1 MNHRKRF
8 VGKLR
13 EARFRLAVAAAH
25 CAIIICFLLTLLAG
39 SSAFAESH
47 GGQSL
52 GAVTDFVD
60 FWAAARLLIQG
71 GNPFS
76 PAEVLELQKSV
87 GFTDSKPLL
96 MWNPPW
102 TLSFVLPFGAMDFR
116 LSQFLWLLLHVLL
129 TLVSAQKLWVIYGQ
143 PEGKTYLPWLAALTF
158 IPTWFV
164 LILGQISP
172 LILLGI
178 VGFLHFEKKNNWLLA
193 GIATT
198 LISVK
203 PHLAYLFWLGILLWI
218 VHQSR
223 WMVALGALVAGLII
237 AAIPAMIDP
246 AVYSQ
251 FLEMYRNPGRTTPF
265 ELPAPSLGS
274 LLTAS
279 IPHTSLPIQ
288 FLPPLLGVLWFVW
301 HWTRY
306 KDHWEW
312 HEQMP
317 IILLVSLTMSAYA
330 WTYDYVILLPA
341 VIHGLV
347 LLTRGNAVWYKNGTL
362 LSYGLINLLYLL
374 LKFVLVSD
382 YYYFWL
388 APAYLLI
395 YLTLPGKN
403 NSTLTAN

>member
-1 MNHRKRF
+1 
-8 VGKLR
+8 
-13 EARFRLAVAAAH
+13 
-25 CAIIICFLLTLLAG
+25 
-39 SSAFAESH
+39 
-47 GGQSL
+47 
-52 GAVTDFVD
+52 
-60 FWAAARLLIQG
+60 
-71 GNPFS
+71 
-76 PAEVLELQKSV
+76 
-87 GFTDSKPLL
+87 
-96 MWNPPW
+96 
-102 TLSFVLPFGAMDFR
+102 
-116 LSQFLWLLLHVLL
+116 
-129 TLVSAQKLWVIYGQ
+129 
-143 PEGKTYLPWLAALTF
+143 
-158 IPTWFV
+158 
-164 LILGQISP
+164 
-172 LILLGI
+172 
-178 VGFLHFEKKNNWLLA
+178 
-193 GIATT
+193 
-198 LISVK
+198 
-203 PHLAYLFWLGILLWI
+203 
-218 VHQSR
+218 
-223 WMVALGALVAGLII
+223 
-237 AAIPAMIDP
+237 MIDP

-251 FLEMYRNPGRTTPF
+251 FFEMYRNPGRTTPF